1 MALSS
6 ALRAGAVAALVLST
20 AACHPRPSPA
30 RRAFYYWRST
40 LALSPRE
47 AQVLNTLQAS
57 RLYLRLFDVDMG
69 DADASP
75 RPVAPLVAGAS
86 ASGAPAL
93 PPGVEP
99 VPVIF
104 IRERVLGRLDLDGTR
119 HLADNIWQDVAA
131 RMARLAP
138 GAGVRELQ
146 IDCDWTEATRARYF
160 ALLDRLAERARPS
173 GAALSATIRL
183 HQIKFRERTGV
194 PPVARGMLMFY
205 NMGSIQADPDSQAIF
220 DADRASA
227 YLARLSDYPLPLD
240 VALPIYSWVRHVRGD
255 RVVGLMQDTDLAD
268 LRSQPWLR
276 SAGGRRFEVT
286 ETAFLDGVL
295 LRRGDFLDA
304 EDSTPA
310 TTRAAGALL
319 APRLAAANGGRT
331 IALFHLSDKNLAHYE
346 APELERVFSSLP

>member
-1 MALSS
+1 MAPNPSLRVG
-6 ALRAGAVAALVLST
+6 ALALVLLT
-20 AACHPRPSPA
+20 AACHPRPTSPA

-40 LALSPRE
+40 LAISAGE
-47 AQVLNTLQAS
+47 ARALNTLHAT

-69 DADASP
+69 DRDAAP
-75 RPVAPLVAGAS
+75 RPVAPLAAGAS
-86 ASGAPAL
+86 ATGEPAL
-93 PPGVEP
+93 PPNVEP

-104 IRERVLGRLDLDGTR
+104 IRERVLGRLDLDATR
-119 HLADNIWQDVAA
+119 HLADDIWQDVAA

-138 GAGVRELQ
+138 RAPLRELQ
-146 IDCDWTEATRARYF
+146 VDCDWTESTRAGYF

-183 HQIKFRERTGV
+183 HQIKYRERTGV

-220 DADRASA
+220 DADRAAA

-255 RVVGLMQDTDLAD
+255 RVVGLMQDTDPAD
-268 LRSQPWLR
+268 LKSQPWLR

-286 ETAFLDGVL
+286 DTAFLDGVL

-310 TTRAAGALL
+310 TTRAAAALL
-319 APRLAAANGGRT
+319 APRLAAANSERT

-346 APELERVFSSLP
+346 TPDLDRVFASLP